1 MAILPTPKTG
11 AKPLVKQLVAAGVG
25 SRRWS
30 AALIMQGAV
39 SVNGEQ
45 ALDLNRPVGPGDS
58 VQVNGTT
65 VGQADDRRVY
75 LLLNKPR
82 GYLSAV
88 RDARGRPT
96 VLDLV
101 PSALRVPGLVPAGR
115 LDLYSAGLLLLTND
129 GNLVNRIT
137 HPRYGV
143 EKEYDVLVDRPLSA
157 GEQRRLLSGI
167 EIEEG
172 VAAAVAVEPF
182 KGTEARYRVVLV
194 EGKKREVRLMMAGLG
209 RSVLRLT
216 RVRIGGLRLGAL
228 SPGSVRR
235 LTESEAKRI
244 VSGNAPVEAGRRS
257 PAGRPSTRRPPVGR
271 PPVSPPLGLPRRRG
285 RGLGESRPQ
294 VPSQS
299 PRQKGES
306 RPQAPSQ
313 SPRQRGESRPQAAS
327 QSPRQKGESRP
338 AGGRSP
344 SGRPPAGPP
353 LGLPRRRGRGL
364 GESRP
369 QAPSQSPRQK
379 GESRPAG
386 GRSPA
391 SRPPAGRPPASRPP
405 AGRPPA
411 GRPPA
416 KRGSRG

>member
-25 SRRWS
+25 SRRRS

-45 ALDLNRPVGPGDS
+45 ALDLNHPVAPGDS
-58 VQVNGTT
+58 VQVNGAT

-88 RDARGRPT
+88 SDARGRPT

-101 PSALRVPGLVPAGR
+101 PPALRVAGLVPAGR

-129 GNLVNRIT
+129 GALVNRVT

-182 KGTEARYRVVLV
+182 KGTEARYRIVLV

-244 VSGNAPVEAGRRS
+244 VSGEP
-257 PAGRPSTRRPPVGR
+257 PACEPPACE
-271 PPVSPPLGLPRRRG
+271 PP
-285 RGLGESRPQ
+285 
-294 VPSQS
+294 
-299 PRQKGES
+299 
-306 RPQAPSQ
+306 
-313 SPRQRGESRPQAAS
+313 AAS
-327 QSPRQKGESRP
+327 
-338 AGGRSP
+338 
-344 SGRPPAGPP
+344 
-353 LGLPRRRGRGL
+353 
-364 GESRP
+364 
-369 QAPSQSPRQK
+369 
-379 GESRPAG
+379 
-386 GRSPA
+386 
-391 SRPPAGRPPASRPP
+391 RPPASRPP
-405 AGRPPA
+405 ASRPPA
-411 GRPPA
+411 SRPPASRPPASRPPASRPPASRPPASRPSASRPPA
-416 KRGSRG
+416 KRRPRG